1 MKNTL
6 LSFLVLMSMAV
17 HAQDLGVELA
27 AAALERTSHFV
38 WYDGSY
44 QKLAYPNG
52 DVAKNRGV
60 CTDLV
65 VRAYRNA
72 HGIDLQ
78 VHVHEDMQKD
88 FKAYPQQWDLKKPDA
103 SIDHRRTQNL
113 ECFFKRM
120 GAELPITDD
129 PEAYLPGDI
138 VFYGDIGFGHV
149 GIVSS
154 NRSLFGDIPLVIHN
168 IGMGPREDNFLF
180 DSRITGHYRWNPKD
194 KNAG

>member
-52 DVAKNRGV
+52 DVVKNRGV

-65 VRAYRNA
+65 VRTYRNA

-78 VHVHEDMQKD
+78 VYVHEDMQ
-88 FKAYPQQWDLKKPDA
+88 
-103 SIDHRRTQNL
+103 
-113 ECFFKRM
+113 
-120 GAELPITDD
+120 
-129 PEAYLPGDI
+129 
-138 VFYGDIGFGHV
+138 
-149 GIVSS
+149 
-154 NRSLFGDIPLVIHN
+154 
-168 IGMGPREDNFLF
+168 
-180 DSRITGHYRWNPKD
+180 
-194 KNAG
+194 